1 MEHVEVM
8 LLNSGVFRWRRC
20 VGSCRRD
27 IAAVN
32 GFVEIRKT
40 TRK

>member
-1 MEHVEVM
+1 MKQSEVM
-8 LLNSGVFRWRRC
+8 LLDSGVFRWRRC
-20 VGSCRRD
+20 VGSWRRD